1 MKLKTITLLLVFLST
16 FAFSQKTILK
26 EYKSQHLQETR
37 HISIHL
43 PKNYEKDSLA
53 NYPLTFVLDSKK
65 TFNLY
70 VQASDSF
77 VLTDNAPKQIIIG
90 VPTSAK
96 DASFNKKN
104 GDLTSQSTW
113 FYLFLRDELLPY
125 IEENYRTSPFITAV
139 GSENSGNLITY
150 FLGEQTPILNAFIC
164 LNPNLS
170 DNITNYIDSYRLED
184 YGKMDNTFYFH
195 ISNNAN
201 NSKIKQR
208 EINNF
213 ATYLSELNIPNFK
226 TTFDNIESSTTT
238 TKGITKENISK
249 SITAVFEAYSSI
261 SQEEFNS
268 QLKDLSPPE
277 AIAYVENKYIEMN
290 YLFGIDM
297 KIRDRDIVTIE
308 NIVIEKEEGYYLK
321 DFGEFLLQVKP
332 DSPLGNFYIGK
343 HYEIAENRGKCLEHY
358 QTAYTKIDASDKVSA
373 DKFYK
378 NNILRVL
385 AER

>member
-1 MKLKTITLLLVFLST
+1 MKLKTITLTLVFLST

-37 HISIHL
+37 QISIHL
-43 PKNYEKDSLA
+43 PKNYQKDSLA

-70 VQASDSF
+70 VEASRSFTQTDS
-77 VLTDNAPKQIIIG
+77 APKQIIVG
-90 VPTSAK
+90 VPTSPK
-96 DASFNKKN
+96 DASFNKRN

-170 DNITNYIDSYRLED
+170 DNITNYMESYSLED

-195 ISNNAN
+195 VSNNAN
-201 NSKIKQR
+201 NSKVKQR
-208 EINNF
+208 EIHNF

-226 TTFDNIESSTTT
+226 TTFANFEGATTT
-238 TKGITKENISK
+238 TKERISR
-249 SITAVFEAYSSI
+249 SILAVFEAYSSI
-261 SQEEFNS
+261 SQKEFNS
-268 QLKDLSPPE
+268 KLKDLSPPE

-297 KIRDRDIVTIE
+297 KIRDRDIIAIE

-321 DFGEFLLQVKP
+321 DFGKFLLQVKP